1 MVSSIIILSISL
13 IFVGVGK
20 LTGTIL
26 LNKWEANYDKVSG
39 YECGFD
45 AFSDARD
52 PFDVKFYLIGI
63 LFIIFDVELFFF
75 FPFIMS
81 IKEINLYG
89 FYFFIYFLIVLVI
102 GFLYEWKKG
111 CMNWD

>member
-63 LFIIFDVELFFF
+63 LFIIFDVELVFFF
-75 FPFIMS
+75 LLLCQSKKLICMAFTFSFI
-81 IKEINLYG
+81 
-89 FYFFIYFLIVLVI
+89 F
-102 GFLYEWKKG
+102 
-111 CMNWD
+111 